1 LAKTIIMPSGKR
13 ANLFTIILVIIVLV
27 SGYVW
32 YSYLKNRPSAAVTSR
47 QQSTEAGKEFVGL
60 LKTLAAV
67 RIDTSFFSSP
77 GFQSLKAG
85 AGLPQTP
92 SARGRNNPFSSLR

>member
-1 LAKTIIMPSGKR
+1 MPSGKR
-13 ANLFTIILVIIVLV
+13 TNLFTIILVVIVLV

-32 YSYLKNRPSAAVTSR
+32 YSYLKNRPASAVTSV
-47 QQSTEAGKEFVGL
+47 QNGVQAGKEFVGL

-67 RIDTSFFSSP
+67 RIDASFFSSP

-92 SARGRNNPFSSLR
+92 SSRGRNNPFSSLR

>member
-1 LAKTIIMPSGKR
+1 MPSGKR
-13 ANLFTIILVIIVLV
+13 SNLFTIILVLIVLV
-27 SGYVW
+27 SGYFW
-32 YSYLKNRPSAAVTSR
+32 YSYLINRPVSVVTS
-47 QQSTEAGKEFVGL
+47 QQQNTEAGREFVGL

-77 GFQSLKAG
+77 GFQNLKAG

-92 SARGRNNPFSSLR
+92 SSRGRNNHFSPLR